1 MTAAAR
7 STRTDL
13 PRGMVR
19 DARTGGYRITRMV
32 DGRRV
37 FRRATTRTEADAVHA
52 QLYGSRLA
60 VRTTRAKLSP
70 YVRDWIA
77 DAELRPTSRRSFES
91 LWRNYI
97 ASSPI
102 ANRPLAEVEDF
113 ELDDFLDD
121 LGRQVGSRTG
131 RRLSTATVGQV
142 RKLLSAVM
150 NHAERKRH
158 IDRNPIRLVQGPT
171 VRHRKVAPPAVA
183 DVQRILA
190 ELADRPEAAAY
201 QLAAMTGMRSGE
213 VFGLRWQDVDLHH
226 RQLRIRGTI
235 DAKTLLWQSTTK
247 TDDSTR
253 TIALPASVVLALTAL
268 RAADRPR
275 RRSFPVDLVF
285 VTSTGGA
292 VSPSN
297 ANKRVQ
303 RAAASCGVTAE
314 RQAAGLAPLTF
325 HTLRHAFTT
334 ALREAGVDVED
345 VSKSLGHASTRM
357 TGHYSHTT
365 DRRRQAVAD
374 AAEAIFAGAL

>member
-1 MTAAAR
+1 MT
-7 STRTDL
+7 
-13 PRGMVR
+13 R
-19 DARTGGYRITRMV
+19 DDATGGYRIVRQV

-37 FRRATTRTEADAVHA
+37 FRRAKTRAEADAIHS
-52 QLYGSRLA
+52 QLYGTRLA

-97 ASSPI
+97 AGSSI
-102 ANRPLAEVEDF
+102 ANRPLAELEDF
-113 ELDDFLDD
+113 ELDDFLDE
-121 LGRQVGSRTG
+121 LGRQAGSRTG

-171 VRHRKVAPPAVA
+171 VKHRTVQPPNV
-183 DVQRILA
+183 DQVRRILD
-190 ELADRPEAAAY
+190 ELADRPEHAAY
-201 QLAAMTGMRSGE
+201 VLAAYTGMRSGE
-213 VFGLRWQDVDLHH
+213 VFGLRWQDVDLDR
-226 RQLRIRGTI
+226 RQLTIRGTI
-235 DAKTLLWQSTTK
+235 DAKTLLWMPTTK
-247 TDDSTR
+247 TDDSAR
-253 TIALPASVVLALTAL
+253 TIALPATVVLALTVL
-268 RAADRPR
+268 QQQPRR

-303 RAAASCGVTAE
+303 RAAIAAGVTAE
-314 RQAAGLAPLTF
+314 RQARGLAPLTF

-334 ALREAGVDVED
+334 ALREAGVDAEA
-345 VSKSLGHASTRM
+345 VSKTVGHASTKM
-357 TGHYSHTT
+357 TSHYSHMT
-365 DRRRQAVAD
+365 DRRRREVAELAEAVF
-374 AAEAIFAGAL
+374 AAE

>member
-1 MTAAAR
+1 MT
-7 STRTDL
+7 
-13 PRGMVR
+13 RGPDGRYRVVR
-19 DARTGGYRITRMV
+19 QV
-32 DGRRV
+32 DGRRI
-37 FRRATTRTEADAVHA
+37 FRRAATRAEADAIHA

-91 LWRNYI
+91 LWRNYV
-97 ASSPI
+97 ASSTI
-102 ANRPLAEVEDF
+102 ANRPLAELEDF
-113 ELDDFLDD
+113 ELDDFLDE

-131 RRLSTATVGQV
+131 RRLSSATVGQV
-142 RKLLSAVM
+142 RKLLSVVM

-158 IDRNPIRLVQGPT
+158 IERNPIRLVSGPA
-171 VRHRKVAPPAVA
+171 VRHRKVAPPAVD
-183 DVQRILA
+183 DVRRILA
-190 ELADRPEAAAY
+190 ELADRPEHAAY
-201 QLAAMTGMRSGE
+201 VLAAYTGMRSGE
-213 VFGLRWQDVDLHH
+213 VFGLRWQDVDLAH
-226 RQLRIRGTI
+226 RSLTIRGTI
-235 DAKTLLWQSTTK
+235 DAKTLLWMPTTK

-253 TIALPASVVLALTAL
+253 TIALPATVVLALQAWQ
-268 RAADRPR
+268 AADRPR
-275 RRSFPVDLVF
+275 RRAFPVDLVF

-303 RAAASCGVTAE
+303 RAAIAAGVTAE
-314 RQAAGLAPLTF
+314 RRARGLADLTF

-365 DRRRQAVAD
+365 DRRRQAVAA
-374 AAEAIFAGAL
+374 AAEAIFAGSGS